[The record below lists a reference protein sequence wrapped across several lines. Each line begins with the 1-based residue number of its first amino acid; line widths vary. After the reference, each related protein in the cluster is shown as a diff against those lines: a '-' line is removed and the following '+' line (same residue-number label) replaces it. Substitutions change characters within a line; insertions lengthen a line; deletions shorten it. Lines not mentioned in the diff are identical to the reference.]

1 MIKKFIASVFLICG
15 AATGF
20 SQTQNTG
27 PFAKAQAF
35 TNEVFLNCPAF
46 TDSVHVAESAEI
58 ISRIEV
64 KTEPYQSNE
73 TYKPLSAILLKNK
86 CNPAMTRDELNF
98 NPASFNPLK
107 YFLNWYPATV
117 TKYRVDNSSYIIVV
131 HPKS

>member
-1 MIKKFIASVFLICG
+1 MIKKFITSVFIICG

-20 SQTQNTG
+20 SQTLNAG
-27 PFAKAQAF
+27 LFAKAQTF

-46 TDSVHVAESAEI
+46 TDSIHVAEGAEI

-98 NPASFNPLK
+98 NPANFNPLK
-107 YFLNWYPATV
+107 YFLNWYPATD